1 MLKFGLPYIPAGLAA
16 MMVQVIDRP
25 ILLALTNESTVG
37 IYQANYRL
45 GIFMML
51 IVSMYDYAWRPF
63 FLTHA
68 DEPNAKQLFSRILT
82 YFTLFSSI
90 VVLLV
95 SLYINDLVK
104 FHIYHG
110 RSIIN
115 PAYWSGLGIVPII
128 LLGYLFNG
136 IYVNLMAG
144 IYIEKKT
151 SHLPY
156 ITGIGAAIN
165 VVVNFLLIPRFGMFG
180 AAWATFFAYSGMAIA
195 IYLVSQKFYPV
206 KYELGRLL
214 KIGIALG
221 IPIVIF
227 SSRHSLPFEVN
238 DQLLKVSV
246 LALFFIILLLLK
258 FPTIEEL
265 SFLKQKSKVKTSKE
279 G

>member
-1 MLKFGLPYIPAGLAA
+1 

-68 DEPNAKQLFSRILT
+68 KDPDAKQLYSRILT

-90 VVLLV
+90 VVLVV
-95 SLYINDLVK
+95 SLYVDDIVK
-104 FHIYHG
+104 IHVFH
-110 RSIIN
+110 RFIIN

-136 IYVNLMAG
+136 LYVNFMAG

-165 VVVNFLLIPRFGMFG
+165 VVVNFLLIPKFGMFG
-180 AAWATFFAYSGMAIA
+180 AAWATFFAYAGMA
-195 IYLVSQKFYPV
+195 L
-206 KYELGRLL
+206 
-214 KIGIALG
+214 
-221 IPIVIF
+221 
-227 SSRHSLPFEVN
+227 
-238 DQLLKVSV
+238 
-246 LALFFIILLLLK
+246 
-258 FPTIEEL
+258 TI
-265 SFLKQKSKVKTSKE
+265 
-279 G
+279 